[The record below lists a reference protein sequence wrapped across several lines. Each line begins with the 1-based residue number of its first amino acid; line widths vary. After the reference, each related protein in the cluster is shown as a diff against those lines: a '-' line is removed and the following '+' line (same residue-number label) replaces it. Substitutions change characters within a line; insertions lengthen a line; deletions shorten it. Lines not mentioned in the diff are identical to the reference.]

1 LGIMM
6 DNNED
11 MSWTQDEF
19 EECVAGTLIAMF
31 ESKIK
36 KDRGNPSSARLTEDK
51 MHAIRMF
58 GPYIP
63 HGGRYIEA
71 PQGDKMI
78 IDVKNDPI
86 PSMGCYSH
94 GHVGGKATDILDGY
108 SNHHFFQEISALPK
122 DRVRK
127 GNGRLFRIISAA
139 AENKYLR
146 GCCDYVTVSS
156 SGEVV
161 ACDTVVQSSLRG
173 TPGER
178 TRTYSEY
185 ETDPH
190 RIYQVAFS
198 AFAAIQFHNDRRFC
212 WQIRAEESKAKAYLG
227 CGISEIKS
235 LLYARSL
242 PQTETG
248 RKRPILHLVNAHQ
261 RRMKSGTEVD
271 VTAFL
276 RGVQTVEIGGTK
288 FTVIPPKIMRET
300 LSENSERFRK
310 KQSMW

>member
-1 LGIMM
+1 MGIIM

-36 KDRGNPSSARLTEDK
+36 KDRGNPSCARLTEDK

-94 GHVGGKATDILDGY
+94 GHVGGKAADILDGY
-108 SNHHFFQEISALPK
+108 SNHHFFQEVSALPK
-122 DRVRK
+122 DRARK
-127 GNGRLFRIISAA
+127 GHGRLFRIISAA

-161 ACDTVVQSSLRG
+161 ACDTVIQSSLHG

-178 TRTYSEY
+178 TRAISEY
-185 ETDPH
+185 ETNPH
-190 RIYQVAFS
+190 RVYQVALS

-212 WQIRAEESKAKAYLG
+212 WQIKAEESKAKAYLG

>member
-1 LGIMM
+1 MNKDTGY
-6 DNNED
+6 E
-11 MSWTQDEF
+11 WAQDEF
-19 EECVAGTLIAMF
+19 EDCVAGTLIAMF

-36 KDRGNPSSARLTEDK
+36 KARGNPSSARLTEDK

-63 HGGRYIEA
+63 HGGRYVEA

-94 GHVGGKATDILDGY
+94 GHVGGKTADTFDGY

-127 GNGRLFRIISAA
+127 GHGRLFRIISAS
-139 AENKYLR
+139 AESKYLR

-156 SGEVV
+156 SGEIV
-161 ACDTVVQSSLRG
+161 ACDTLIQSSLRG

-178 TRTYSEY
+178 TRTISEY
-185 ETDPH
+185 EEDPC
-190 RIYQVAFS
+190 RVYQIALCAFFS
-198 AFAAIQFHNDRRFC
+198 IQFHNDRRFC
-212 WQIRAEESKAKAYLG
+212 WQIKAEESKAKAYLG

-261 RRMKSGTEVD
+261 RRMRNGTEVD

-300 LSENSERFRK
+300 LSDNSERFRK
-310 KQSMW
+310 LPEMW

>member
-1 LGIMM
+1 MM